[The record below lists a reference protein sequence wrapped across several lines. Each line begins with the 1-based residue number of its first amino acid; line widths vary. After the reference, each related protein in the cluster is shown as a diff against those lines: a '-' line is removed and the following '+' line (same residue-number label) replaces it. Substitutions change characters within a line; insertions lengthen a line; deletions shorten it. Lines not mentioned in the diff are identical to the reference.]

1 MTLYPGLKAIKKY
14 FLIRNLLWLLLFL
27 ASFNTLFAQDRPAK
41 SNRLGRE
48 LGIVQPKDSTSKPL
62 PKVTD
67 YLIISYK
74 NDTTYVDTTLSI
86 KKDYK
91 FNYLRKDDFGL
102 MPFSNMGQT
111 YNSLTYNFQNTN
123 LMPGFAAQAKHFFYM
138 EIEDINYYRV
148 PTPLTE
154 LLFRTAF
161 EQGQLADSFFTV
173 NTSPQFNFSIAYKG
187 LRSLGKYQHIL
198 SSSGNFRFTGN
209 YQTKNKR
216 YNAKGHIV
224 TQDLLNQENG
234 GLRDDFIDDFES
246 GAPEF
251 QDRSILEVNFENAE
265 SMLKGKRFHLDH
277 TYHIIR
283 KRDSLSKN
291 KLSVG
296 HIISF
301 EDKYYEYNQTSAN
314 TAYFGTANV
323 TTSLKDKTTLENFY
337 NQFQLNY
344 SNNIIGDLQFNITT
358 NTYNYGYNKIAIL
371 NGNTITNRLKGDV
384 FSAGGHYHKYYKG
397 FELNG
402 ELGINVA
409 GDFDGNFLKATASFK
424 LNGDISAS
432 ATLNHSSKAPNYNAL
447 LYQSSYENYIWQNN
461 FNNIKTQQLA
471 FKLKYKNWV
480 GLTVDLNTINDY
492 VYFAKDATSNQVQ
505 PFQNSPTITYLRT
518 KLENEIK
525 LGKFALNNTILYQNK
540 QDANNVLNIPELTTR
555 NTLYFSTHLFKKAM
569 YLQTG
574 VTLNYFTKYYM
585 DAYNPLLAEFYVQ
598 TDREYG
604 NFPRLDFFINAK
616 IRQTRLYLKAEH
628 FNSSF
633 TGYNYYAAPNYPYRD
648 FTVRFGLVW
657 NFFL

>member
-291 KLSVG
+291 KLSIG

-358 NTYNYGYNKIAIL
+358 NNYNYGYNKIAIL

-424 LNGDISAS
+424 LNDDISAS

-471 FKLKYKNWV
+471 FKLRYKNWV
-480 GLTVDLNTINDY
+480 DLTVDLNTINDY

-505 PFQNSPTITYLRT
+505 PFQNSPTITYLRA

>member
-14 FLIRNLLWLLLFL
+14 FLIRNVLWLLLFL

-62 PKVTD
+62 PKVID

-291 KLSVG
+291 KLSIG

-358 NTYNYGYNKIAIL
+358 NNYNYGYNKIAIL

-424 LNGDISAS
+424 LNDDISAS

-492 VYFAKDATSNQVQ
+492 VYFAKDATSKQVQ
-505 PFQNSPTITYLRT
+505 PFQNSPTITYLRA

>member
-301 EDKYYEYNQTSAN
+301 EDKYYEYKQTSAN

-358 NTYNYGYNKIAIL
+358 NNYNYGYNKIAIL

-424 LNGDISAS
+424 LNDDISAS

-633 TGYNYYAAPNYPYRD
+633 TGYNYYVAPNYPYRD

>member
-291 KLSVG
+291 KLSIG

-301 EDKYYEYNQTSAN
+301 EDKYYEYKQTSAN

-424 LNGDISAS
+424 LNDDISAS

-471 FKLKYKNWV
+471 FKLRYKNWV
-480 GLTVDLNTINDY
+480 DLTVDLNTINDY

-505 PFQNSPTITYLRT
+505 PFQNSPTITYLRA

>member
-14 FLIRNLLWLLLFL
+14 FLIRNVLWLLLFL

>member
-14 FLIRNLLWLLLFL
+14 FLIRNVLWLLLFL

-301 EDKYYEYNQTSAN
+301 EDKYYEYKQTSAN

-424 LNGDISAS
+424 LNDDISAS

>member
-1 MTLYPGLKAIKKY
+1 MTLNSGLKATKKY
-14 FLIRNLLWLLLFL
+14 DISRNLMLLLFL
-27 ASFNTLFAQDRPAK
+27 LVQLTPLLAQNKPAK

-48 LGIVQPKDSTSKPL
+48 LGIVQPKDSASKPL

-67 YLIISYK
+67 YLIISSE

-111 YNSLTYNFQNTN
+111 YNRLTYNFQNTS
-123 LMPGFAAQAKHFFYM
+123 LMPSFGARAKHFFYM
-138 EIEDINYYRV
+138 EVEDVNYYRV

-173 NTSPQFNFSIAYKG
+173 NTSPEFNFSIAYKG
-187 LRSLGKYQHIL
+187 MRSLGKYQHL
-198 SSSGNFRFTGN
+198 LASSGNFRFTTN

-216 YNAKGHIV
+216 YNAKAHII

-234 GLRDDFIDDFES
+234 GLRDDNVQYFET
-246 GAPEF
+246 GDPEF
-251 QDRSILEVNFENAE
+251 LDRSILEVNFENAE

-291 KLSVG
+291 KLSIG
-296 HIISF
+296 HILSF
-301 EDKYYEYNQTSAN
+301 EDKYYEYSQTSAN
-314 TAYFGTANV
+314 TAYFGNANV
-323 TTSLKDKTTLENFY
+323 TSQLKDKTTLENFY

-344 SNNIIGDLQFNITT
+344 SNNIIGDLQFNIS
-358 NTYNYGYNKIAIL
+358 NNNYNYGYNKIAIL
-371 NGNTITNRLKGDV
+371 NDNTITNRLKGDV
-384 FSAGGHYHKYYKG
+384 FSAGGNYHKYYKG

-402 ELGINVA
+402 ELGINVS
-409 GDFDGNFLKATASFK
+409 GNFDGNFLKATASFK
-424 LNGDISAS
+424 LNDDISAS
-432 ATLNHSSKAPNYNAL
+432 ATLNHNSKAPNYNAL
-447 LYQSSYENYIWQNN
+447 LYQSSYENYIWQNS

-471 FKLKYKNWV
+471 FKLKYKNWID
-480 GLTVDLNTINDY
+480 LTVDLNTINDY
-492 VYFAKDATSNQVQ
+492 VYFAKDATSQQVK
-505 PFQNSPTITYLRT
+505 PFQHNATITYLRV
-518 KLENEIK
+518 KLENELK

-540 QDANNVLNIPELTTR
+540 QDDNNVLNIPQLTTR
-555 NTLYFSTHLFKKAM
+555 NTLYFSSHLFKKAM

-598 TDREYG
+598 TDKEYG
-604 NFPRLDFFINAK
+604 AFPRLDFFINAK

-633 TGYNYYAAPNYPYRD
+633 TGYNYYSAPNNPYRD
-648 FTVRFGLVW
+648 FTVRFGIVW

>member
-14 FLIRNLLWLLLFL
+14 FLIRNVLWLLLFL

-62 PKVTD
+62 PKVID

-291 KLSVG
+291 KLSIG

-358 NTYNYGYNKIAIL
+358 NNYNYGYNKIAIL

-424 LNGDISAS
+424 LNDDISAS